1 MFRPR
6 NRIYIID
13 RKSRMPL
20 PQYYY
25 STPFVV
31 YHHVNAYEVDGH
43 IVFDVIAHNDNRMYE
58 MFYMANLRNWDS
70 DGSTISC
77 LSQCRRYVIP
87 LHMDKDA
94 SIGSD
99 LVRLLSTQVSAI
111 LEECGRVF
119 CIPEVLG
126 EGIELPRINYNY
138 NGKDYSYI
146 YVDGFAA
153 KELNCRELTTTTMG
167 RTTAIFT
174 LMDLQRRKPDRGP
187 EDGEEGEGEGEGVA
201 SESLE

>member
-25 STPFVV
+25 STPVVV

-87 LHMDKDA
+87 LHIDEDA

-99 LVRLLSTQVSAI
+99 LVRLPSTQASAI
-111 LEECGRVF
+111 LEEYGRVF

-146 YVDGFAA
+146 YADGFAA
-153 KELNCRELTTTTMG
+153 KETGSGTG
-167 RTTAIFT
+167 R
-174 LMDLQRRKPDRGP
+174 RRRRRRRGR
-187 EDGEEGEGEGEGVA
+187 GE
-201 SESLE
+201 